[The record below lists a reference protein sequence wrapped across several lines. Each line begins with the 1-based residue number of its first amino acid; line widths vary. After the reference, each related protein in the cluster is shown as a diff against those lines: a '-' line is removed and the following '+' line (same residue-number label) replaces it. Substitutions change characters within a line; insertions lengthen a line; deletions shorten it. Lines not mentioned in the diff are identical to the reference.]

1 MSKLSKK
8 TNIPQCDKTAVITRF
23 DCVEESCMEKVVEP
37 KIRTVGMYENYS
49 FLLPTLELLKE
60 QRKKLKKLLKDIL
73 VTFYPN

>member
-37 KIRTVGMYENYS
+37 KIRTVGN
-49 FLLPTLELLKE
+49 
-60 QRKKLKKLLKDIL
+60 
-73 VTFYPN
+73 V